1 MSRLSL
7 VSLRRELG
15 GSPKGLEVAAG
26 EEQRA
31 LIIIFWQRSH
41 KKKKKKPKGSSS
53 IFIGGDYVQ
62 ASARR

>member
-7 VSLRRELG
+7 ETLRRELG

-26 EEQRA
+26 EEQRD

-41 KKKKKKPKGSSS
+41 KKKIKKPKGSSS
-53 IFIGGDYVQ
+53 IF
-62 ASARR
+62 RR

>member
-7 VSLRRELG
+7 ETLRRELC

-26 EEQRA
+26 EEQRD

-41 KKKKKKPKGSSS
+41 KKKKKNPKALPPYS
-53 IFIGGDYVQ
+53 GGDYVP
-62 ASARR
+62 ATARR